1 MTKEE
6 QLRQLEQK
14 IAGYCISS
22 NGDHRE
28 WLIGRF
34 QCKVGRRQCHSS
46 RVGKWLGEIKKLEA
60 KGDGNI
66 DIVQN

>member
-1 MTKEE
+1 MMIEE
-6 QLRQLEQK
+6 KLRQLEQK

-22 NGDHRE
+22 NCDHRE

-34 QCKVGRRQCHSS
+34 QCKVGRRQCRSG
-46 RVGKWLGEIKKLEA
+46 RIRRWVGEMKKWEA
-60 KGDGNI
+60 SGDGNI